1 MKKNIISLILCVFL
15 ILPNLAYAVD
25 DFDDGELGASLLAD
39 YETGDILY
47 SKNLTKRIEVAS
59 ITKIMTYL
67 VAMDEISKGNVNL
80 KDKVTISEKA
90 AKRGGSSFK
99 LKTGEVHTLEMLLQS
114 SMVASA
120 NDSCIAIAEHIAGS
134 EKAFIKMMNNKAK
147 ELKLDKSFFVSVNG
161 FPEEGTHNTMSVED
175 ILKLTSHTI
184 KEYPEILKTTSKK
197 TLVDKERGFEFTNT
211 NPLLGQVSG
220 ISGFKT
226 GYADLAGYC
235 LVSTKES
242 KNSRLI
248 SIVMGAGSKGIRAAK
263 SKELLEGNIISKFKR
278 EKILDKDIEV
288 DTVIIPDSAN
298 GKVEVYPEDDMYGM
312 TQDGQDISKDINV
325 YNYLEFPIKKGDPVG
340 EVTLE
345 YGGNIKKINLVAQ
358 EDIKEDGFIN
368 VVLLTFRSFFTKF
381 F

>member
-1 MKKNIISLILCVFL
+1 MKKNIISLILCIFL
-15 ILPNLAYAVD
+15 ILPNATYAEE
-25 DFDDGELGASLLAD
+25 DFDDRELGAALLAD

-47 SKNLTKRIEVAS
+47 SKGLKNRIEVAS

-67 VAMDEISKGNVNL
+67 VAMDEVTKGNVSL
-80 KDKVTISEKA
+80 SDKITISEKA

-99 LKTGEVHTLEMLLQS
+99 LKVGEVHTLEALLES

-120 NDSCIAIAEHIAGS
+120 NDACIAIAEHIAGS
-134 EKAFIKMMNNKAK
+134 EKAFTKKMNDKAI
-147 ELKLDKSFFVSVNG
+147 ELNLDRSFFVSVNG

-184 KEYPEILKTTSKK
+184 SEYPQILKTTSKK
-197 TLVDKERGFEFTNT
+197 TLVDKERGYEFTNT
-211 NPLLGQVSG
+211 NPLLGQVKG

-226 GYADLAGYC
+226 GYADKAGYC

-248 SIVMGAGSKGIRAAK
+248 SIVMGAGSKGIRTEK
-263 SKELLEGNIISKFKR
+263 SKELLQGKLIDKFKR
-278 EKILDKDIEV
+278 EKILDKEV
-288 DTVIIPDSAN
+288 VLDTVLIPDSAN
-298 GKVEVYPEDDMYGM
+298 GDVEVYPKDDVYGM
-312 TQDGQDISKDINV
+312 TQNGQDIRKIINV
-325 YNYLEFPIKKGDPVG
+325 YNYLEFPVKKGETVG

-345 YGGNIKKINLVAQ
+345 YGGNIKKMDLVAR

-368 VVLLTFRSFFTKF
+368 VVFLTVRSFFTKF